1 MCRWDIA
8 ELPIQGAAKM
18 TACCAS
24 CMIAIGANSGCRLK
38 VIKGDPV
45 LCRVLDYMSRVPLTI
60 PRAVPRVSNNDVDGK
75 NKET

>member
-1 MCRWDIA
+1 
-8 ELPIQGAAKM
+8 
-18 TACCAS
+18 
-24 CMIAIGANSGCRLK
+24 MIAIGANSGCRLK

-75 NKET
+75 NEET